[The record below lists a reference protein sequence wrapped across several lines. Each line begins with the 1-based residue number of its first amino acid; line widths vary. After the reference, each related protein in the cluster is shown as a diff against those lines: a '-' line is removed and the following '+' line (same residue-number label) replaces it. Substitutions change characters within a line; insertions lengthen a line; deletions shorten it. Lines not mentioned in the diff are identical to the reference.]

1 MLISDV
7 MRLSGLSRKAIYLYE
22 EKGLLAPSK
31 VPAGELRN
39 YREYTEEDL
48 RRLRLI
54 ACLRELDL
62 SLSDIEKILHGQNAS
77 LILQSHLDKQREKL
91 SELSLIAD
99 TLNTV
104 LGRLSPS
111 ADRTGMERAL
121 QSAMADFDE
130 RKLRYKLQ
138 NDQPEGATRRVAL
151 LLYEAFL
158 DKPLLSK
165 EDWDAWYALLDCIER
180 ALSPAAVEAHAEF
193 YGNLTTAQLCED
205 FSLRRQLVCGYAQY
219 APEDER
225 KKAQEIISE
234 LQDLQADPAALKR
247 WRDYYENMVRPILA
261 WQPNVSAYISRLS
274 RVYDSYT
281 AHFGQMMELYFK
293 PAMQKERR
301 LPLVKAL
308 ESQVPGWKIFDF
320 NHLIYFDFYNN
331 TLRKLLYET

>member
-1 MLISDV
+1 M
-7 MRLSGLSRKAIYLYE
+7 
-22 EKGLLAPSK
+22 
-31 VPAGELRN
+31 RN

-54 ACLRELDL
+54 ARLRELDL

-77 LILQSHLDKQREKL
+77 LILQNHLDKQREKL
-91 SELSLIAD
+91 SELSLNAD

-111 ADRTGMERAL
+111 ADRAGMERAL

-138 NDQPEGATRRVAL
+138 DDQPEGATRRVAL

-180 ALSPAAVEAHAEF
+180 ALSSAAVEAHAEF
-193 YGNLTTAQLCED
+193 YGNLSTAQLCED

-247 WRDYYENMVRPILA
+247 WRAYYENMVRPILA
-261 WQPNVSAYISRLS
+261 WQPNVGAYISRLS

>member
-7 MRLSGLSRKAIYLYE
+7 MKLTGLSRKAIYLYE

-54 ACLRELDL
+54 ARLRELDL

-111 ADRTGMERAL
+111 ADRAGMERAL

-138 NDQPEGATRRVAL
+138 DDQPEGATRRVAL

-193 YGNLTTAQLCED
+193 YGNLSTAQLCED

-225 KKAQEIISE
+225 KKAQEIIGE

-247 WRDYYENMVRPILA
+247 WRDYYENMVRPILS

-274 RVYDSYT
+274 RVYDSYM

-293 PAMQKERR
+293 PAMQKEGR